1 MSELLSLAQAKA
13 RLRIDFD
20 DDDTDAQL
28 MLDQAE
34 GIVIDYLKRPD
45 HGWDEGTVPWSVSAA
60 ILLVFGS
67 LWEHREGDAEGFDPI
82 SPAVVSLLAR
92 QRDPALA

>member
-1 MSELLSLAQAKA
+1 MALVSLEQAKA

-20 DDDTDAQL
+20 DDDTDAQI

-34 GIVIDYLKRPD
+34 GIVIDYLKKAD
-45 HGWDEGTVPWSVSAA
+45 NDWTDETVPFPVSAS

-67 LWEHREGDAEGFDPI
+67 LWEHREADAEGFDPI
-82 SPAVVSLLAR
+82 SPAVVSLLVR